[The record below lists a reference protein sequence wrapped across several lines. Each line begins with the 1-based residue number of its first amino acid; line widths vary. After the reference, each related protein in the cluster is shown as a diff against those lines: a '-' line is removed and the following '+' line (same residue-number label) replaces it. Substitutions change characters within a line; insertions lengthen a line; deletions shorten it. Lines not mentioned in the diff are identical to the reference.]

1 MMHMAA
7 KHQIA
12 VNARVID
19 SDYTGEIKVVLAN
32 MSDQDYQIQKGDRI
46 EQLIT
51 EKIVKSDCYEVP
63 TLGMTDRGQKGFESM
78 DTSKV
83 QICELSA

>member
-1 MMHMAA
+1 MVHMAA

-32 MSDQDYQIQKGDRI
+32 ISDQDYQIQKGD
-46 EQLIT
+46 
-51 EKIVKSDCYEVP
+51 
-63 TLGMTDRGQKGFESM
+63 
-78 DTSKV
+78 
-83 QICELSA
+83 